1 MTIATAISIR
11 NLSPSASG
19 RSQAIFKP
27 NQKNP
32 IARQTIVRSLCLATQ
47 HPTSNKHA
55 MQSLGFC
62 LVSPCLRTSSFINHH
77 LAATAP
83 ESSQP
88 CPEYRIRPHLM
99 RVPWLVHSHRSAQ
112 VNQTRENPTLEINR
126 STSPALQ
133 PCCKTARHC
142 IAFRSPLLP
151 VLVTKLSLPLL
162 LCTIGN
168 HLTIKRNIYPSKN
181 SKTTSPSP
189 LPSTIELLHY
199 LFPCADQMKIPKA
212 SRIELP

>member
-1 MTIATAISIR
+1 LYAFNFTPTTNPVAHISDSASWKEFCFSARTWQSKSHVFYSHRNVHLNRMTIATAISIR

-27 NQKNP
+27 NQKHP

-133 PCCKTARHC
+133 PCCKLHG
-142 IAFRSPLLP
+142 IALHSVVPSS
-151 VLVTKLSLPLL
+151 LSL
-162 LCTIGN
+162 
-168 HLTIKRNIYPSKN
+168 
-181 SKTTSPSP
+181 SPS
-189 LPSTIELLHY
+189 S
-199 LFPCADQMKIPKA
+199 LFPFYCVP
-212 SRIELP
+212 